1 MAALLGCGPEQ
12 PVWTPQAL
20 QESYEQT
27 LADIRDVLSERLP
40 ALQWGEQKPA
50 AAYRSGWSCIATYAS
65 YGSRVGLHQW
75 EDDLERAVG
84 DVIAEHGFGEL
95 KDEGGGT
102 GGWVTHTSAD
112 DRGVTL
118 TILSKGSVEVH
129 MGAPVDDSYCD

>member
-1 MAALLGCGPEQ
+1 MLLFPPGWVSPWAGRPSPRPGPPASGSAAQNRSMRRLHHLVTGLVLLSTMAALLGCGPEQ

-65 YGSRVGLHQW
+65 YGSKVC
-75 EDDLERAVG
+75 
-84 DVIAEHGFGEL
+84 
-95 KDEGGGT
+95 
-102 GGWVTHTSAD
+102 
-112 DRGVTL
+112 
-118 TILSKGSVEVH
+118 
-129 MGAPVDDSYCD
+129 Y